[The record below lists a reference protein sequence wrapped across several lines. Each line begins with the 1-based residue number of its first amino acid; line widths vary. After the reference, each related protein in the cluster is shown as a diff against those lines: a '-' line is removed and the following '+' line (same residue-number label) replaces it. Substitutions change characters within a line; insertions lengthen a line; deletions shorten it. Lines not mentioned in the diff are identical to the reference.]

1 MEYLLGGVAGAG
13 RELRVELVQLRN
25 EVADRGGKAG
35 H

>member
-1 MEYLLGGVAGAG
+1 MENLFGGVAGVRG
-13 RELRVELVQLRN
+13 GLRVELVQLRN